1 MSAESLAGQMVVKMV
16 VHLADMK
23 VQMKAAHSELM
34 TVASMVAMWERWLV
48 DHSVEKMVWM

>member
-1 MSAESLAGQMVVKMV
+1 MSAESLAEQMVVKMV

-23 VQMKAAHSELM
+23 VQMKAVHSELM